1 MYLLRLNQGGTSMV
15 YEGTPVDPGSNS
27 ISINSGWNWIGY
39 YPQVSLDLSTAIV
52 SSPLAA
58 AGDFIKSQT
67 TSATYYEVNMD
78 FILHFAMV
86 PGLGYML
93 KLANSG
99 DLTYPSGGLASY
111 ISGVNDD
118 DSYYRQYEFNGS
130 ISASIDIDNI
140 IIDQSDIL
148 YAYSG
153 DELRGKVSPTI
164 FPLTGE
170 LVFTLMVYGH
180 NTGNE
185 ELSFEFYDNET
196 DKYYALNKEL
206 LFSKDM
212 IIGDAYN
219 TLSLTSIPTI
229 PNDIRLLPAYPN
241 PFNPT
246 TNISFVMENES
257 NIKLSI
263 FDIRGR
269 EVDVLV
275 NGLTGQGEHSV
286 VWDAADYSSGIYY
299 VQIISQ
305 QYAETQKIMLIK

>member
-1 MYLLRLNQGGTSMV
+1 MQYAFGFTSAFS
-15 YEGTPVDPGSNS
+15 T
-27 ISINSGWNWIGY
+27 
-39 YPQVSLDLSTAIV
+39 YP
-52 SSPLAA
+52 AA
-58 AGDFIKSQT
+58 AGDFINSQT
-67 TSATYYEVNMD
+67 TSATYYDGFGFYPSFN
-78 FILHFAMV
+78 MV
-86 PGLGYML
+86 PGGGYML

-99 DLTYPSGGLASY
+99 DLIYPSGGLASY
-111 ISGVNDD
+111 IDGVNDD
-118 DSYYRQYEFNGS
+118 DSFYRQYEFNGS
-130 ISASIDIDNI
+130 ISASVDIDNI
-140 IIDQSDIL
+140 IVDQSDIL
-148 YAYSG
+148 YAYSD

-185 ELSFEFYDNET
+185 DLSFEFYDNET

-219 TLSLTSIPTI
+219 TLSLTNIPTI
-229 PNDIRLLPAYPN
+229 PNNIRLLPAYPN
-241 PFNPT
+241 PFNPV
-246 TNISFVMENES
+246 TNISFVIENES
-257 NIKLSI
+257 NIKVSI

-275 NGLTGQGEHSV
+275 NGLTGRGEHSII
-286 VWDAADYSSGIYY
+286 WDAADYSSGIYY